1 MDDMKAQTI
10 LVPIRYPLTGQSRQ
24 TLESAA
30 ELASADEPA
39 HLIILHV
46 NLLHRGKP
54 VRTNEIKRAIE
65 PVIEPTTAT
74 VLVRRG
80 FILEDVILDE
90 ALHSDVDV
98 IVLGESRRPPWKR
111 WLSRVLGHDQ
121 AVVSTL
127 EEQTTGQIEVVG

>member
-1 MDDMKAQTI
+1 MDGMKAQTI
-10 LVPIRYPLTGQSRQ
+10 LVPIRYPLTAQSRR

-30 ELASADEPA
+30 ELASADESA

-54 VRTNEIKRAIE
+54 VRTNGVKRAIE
-65 PVIEPTTAT
+65 PVIEPATAT

-90 ALHSDVDV
+90 ALHRDVDV
-98 IVLGESRRPPWKR
+98 IVIGESRRPPWKR
-111 WLSRVLGHDQ
+111 WLGRVLGHDQ